1 MPAGP
6 SLGDMAETGSQE
18 ELEQRLALIGP
29 EDTARGIFFNAA
41 LQVVRDEGDAAALER
56 CHEAAGGGR
65 FMSFFSYPVGALNQL
80 LYAAAWALSPKH
92 GGFDA
97 AMRHLG
103 QQLVPDYLESPAGR
117 ALRMLAGGEPRRTLH
132 SLPSSYR
139 ATVRHGACVVRGLTL
154 NAGTLAFT
162 GCALPTA
169 YLEGAVR
176 GVFDSMRIGKAKVVG
191 QRLSPGDT
199 EIVVTW

>member
-1 MPAGP
+1 M
-6 SLGDMAETGSQE
+6 GDMAETGSQQ
-18 ELEQRLALIGP
+18 ELEQRLALVGP
-29 EDTARGIFFNAA
+29 EDTARGFFFNAA
-41 LQVVRDEGDAAALER
+41 LQVVRDMGDAAALER

-65 FMSFFSYPVGALNQL
+65 FMAFFSYPVSALDQL
-80 LYAAAWALSPKH
+80 LHTAAWVLSQKH

-103 QQLVPDYLESPAGR
+103 HQVVPDYLASSAGR

-139 ATVRHGACVVRGLTL
+139 TTVRHGDCSVRGLTS
-154 NAGTLAFT
+154 NAGIVVFT
-162 GCALPTA
+162 GCSLPTA

-176 GVFDSMRIGKAKVVG
+176 GVFDSMRMEKVKVVG
-191 QRLSPGDT
+191 RRRGPGDT
-199 EIVVTW
+199 QISVSW